1 MGSASYFQWFYFSL
15 RGRTG
20 RQAYWLFA
28 ILPAFL
34 LGVALGIINFAV
46 HVPERAFLVFILA
59 VAPLL
64 VWSGIAVSVKRLHD
78 IGISG
83 WWTIPCFVPYVSY
96 IAVIA
101 LGLIRGQA
109 GKNAYGE
116 DPHRSKVVTL

>member
-96 IAVIA
+96 IAVIV

-116 DPHRSKVVTL
+116 DTHRRKVVTL

>member
-1 MGSASYFQWFYFSL
+1 MPAISSGSISPSEVAQVARRIGFLRFFAGVPSGGGVGHNKLRSSYS
-15 RGRTG
+15 
-20 RQAYWLFA
+20 
-28 ILPAFL
+28 
-34 LGVALGIINFAV
+34 
-46 HVPERAFLVFILA
+46 ERAFLVSILA